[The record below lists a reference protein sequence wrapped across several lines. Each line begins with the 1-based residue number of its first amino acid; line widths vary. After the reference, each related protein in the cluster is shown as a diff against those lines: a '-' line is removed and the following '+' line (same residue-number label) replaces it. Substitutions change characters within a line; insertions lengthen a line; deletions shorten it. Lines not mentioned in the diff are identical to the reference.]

1 MCGHVA
7 PSLPGIDPPGRAGS
21 LVSFQGKAF
30 AHFFNE
36 TVWLCFPGHT
46 GAYNTKAPG
55 ESACLAATHSEGSGC
70 VSRNPFFFL
79 FQVFVVRLM
88 WPLCFPTFTP
98 LEERCCLNVGI
109 FRTLMN

>member
-70 VSRNPFFFL
+70 VSRNPFFVSVSGVCCAAHVAAL
-79 FQVFVVRLM
+79 FSHLH
-88 WPLCFPTFTP
+88 TP
-98 LEERCCLNVGI
+98 GGALLFERGY
-109 FRTLMN
+109 F